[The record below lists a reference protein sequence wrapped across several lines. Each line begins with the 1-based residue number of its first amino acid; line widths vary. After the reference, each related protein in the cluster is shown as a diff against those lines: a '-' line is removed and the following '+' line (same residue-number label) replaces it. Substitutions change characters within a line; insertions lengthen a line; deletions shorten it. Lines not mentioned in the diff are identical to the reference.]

1 MVEKKVIEMMFHMYQ
16 QIQAKIFLYFGD
28 TTVIPIEG
36 SKESIEEYYFSGLP
50 TFYEVP
56 QTNLNLLFPYKAM
69 VLALLQSEKPTL
81 LNNNAFRFWLFL
93 MDISSKHQKVD

>member
-56 QTNLNLLFPYKAM
+56 
-69 VLALLQSEKPTL
+69 
-81 LNNNAFRFWLFL
+81 
-93 MDISSKHQKVD
+93 